1 MAALAIPVIEAV
13 VARVLVVLGVGAVA
27 GAADEVVRKRQKE
40 ADQAKSTPIARTDA
54 QTKTKEKCKDCA
66 PDKGTPSLR
75 NTAGWSDDSITYQMR
90 IAQMPPAPPGFLMEW
105 DFGGVKFDG
114 FDSSQCTLKEAK
126 AKYDQFFD
134 DYRQVRGWWKAG
146 ADKVIEEAYRQAAVA
161 QPRPPVQLRWHFM
174 EPISYRYFSKII
186 KAAYPDIEVVFQP

>member
-1 MAALAIPVIEAV
+1 MAALAIPAIEAV
-13 VARVLVVLGVGAVA
+13 VARALVVMGVGAVA
-27 GAADEVVRKRQKE
+27 GAAGDAARKQQKE
-40 ADQAKSTPIARTDA
+40 ADEAKSTPIARTDA

-114 FDSSQCTLKEAK
+114 FDSSN
-126 AKYDQFFD
+126 
-134 DYRQVRGWWKAG
+134 VRSRKRKRSMTSSLMITGKF
-146 ADKVIEEAYRQAAVA
+146 ADGG
-161 QPRPPVQLRWHFM
+161 RPGLTR
-174 EPISYRYFSKII
+174 
-186 KAAYPDIEVVFQP
+186 